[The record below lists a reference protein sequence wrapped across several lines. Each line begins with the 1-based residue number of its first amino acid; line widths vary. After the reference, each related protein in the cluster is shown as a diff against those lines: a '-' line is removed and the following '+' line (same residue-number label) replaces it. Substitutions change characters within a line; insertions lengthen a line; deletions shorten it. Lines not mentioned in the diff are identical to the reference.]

1 MRRGQ
6 NKNKETTMK
15 KFFMMSALFFGM
27 ACSTFAADDV
37 TGIKLLGDANDDSV
51 VDIADVTTVL
61 TMIADPTA
69 TGPAD
74 APYHKKNADANKDQV
89 IDIADVTTILSIIA
103 GTTE

>member
-1 MRRGQ
+1 
-6 NKNKETTMK
+6 
-15 KFFMMSALFFGM
+15 MMSALFFGM

-69 TGPAD
+69 TGSAD
-74 APYHKKNADANKDQV
+74 APYHKKNADANKDKV

-103 GTTE
+103 GAAE

>member
-1 MRRGQ
+1 
-6 NKNKETTMK
+6 MK

-27 ACSTFAADDV
+27 ACSTLAADDV

-51 VDIADVTTVL
+51 VDIADDTTVL

-69 TGPAD
+69 TAPAY
-74 APYHKKNADANKDQV
+74 ATYHKKNADANKDQV